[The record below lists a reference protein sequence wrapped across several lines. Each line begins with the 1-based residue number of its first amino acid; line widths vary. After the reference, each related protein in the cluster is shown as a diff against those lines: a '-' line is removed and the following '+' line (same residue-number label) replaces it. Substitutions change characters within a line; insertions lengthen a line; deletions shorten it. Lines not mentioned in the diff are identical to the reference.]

1 MPELP
6 EVEVVRAGLAPLIA
20 GRQLAGVE
28 VLHPRPVRRHLAGP
42 DDFALTLI
50 GRTFVTPRRRGKYLW
65 LPFTD
70 GDALLVHLGMSGQFR
85 TAEPGLPDARNTRI
99 RFRFADDGHELR
111 FVDQRMFG
119 GVSLSRDGAELP
131 AEIAHIA
138 LDPFDAAYDVAE
150 TARRLRRRRGG
161 VKRALLDQTLVSG
174 IGNIYADEALWAAR
188 MHYDRPG
195 DRLSQTAAVGVLDAA
210 RAVMAE
216 ALAVG
221 GTSFDALY
229 VNVNGE
235 SGYFERGLHAYGQE
249 GLPCERC
256 GTPIVRE
263 AFMNRSAFRC
273 PRCQRAPR
281 RATPRPSL
289 SSEKGQRAIRV
300 VQS

>member
-1 MPELP
+1 
-6 EVEVVRAGLAPLIA
+6 
-20 GRQLAGVE
+20 
-28 VLHPRPVRRHLAGP
+28 
-42 DDFALTLI
+42 
-50 GRTFVTPRRRGKYLW
+50 
-65 LPFTD
+65 
-70 GDALLVHLGMSGQFR
+70 MSGQFR

-99 RFRFADDGHELR
+99 RFSFADGGHELR

-119 GVSLSRDGAELP
+119 GISLSLEGAELP

-138 LDPFDAAYDVAE
+138 RGPFDEAYDVAE

-161 VKRALLDQTLVSG
+161 VKRGLFDQTLVSG

-195 DRLSQTAAVGVLDAA
+195 ERLSQAAADGVLDAA
-210 RAVMAE
+210 KAVMAD

-235 SGYFERGLHAYGQE
+235 SGRHALNVYGRE
-249 GLPCERC
+249 GRPCKRC

-263 AFMNRSAFRC
+263 RFMNRSSHLC
-273 PRCQRAPR
+273 PRCQRKR
-281 RATPRPSL
+281 
-289 SSEKGQRAIRV
+289 
-300 VQS
+300 